1 MSDTLVGI
9 GLILQALTLVTAAV
23 FLYQLL
29 RSQGRLLVRLDA
41 LERGSA
47 AW

>member
-1 MSDTLVGI
+1 MFSTLVGI
-9 GLILQALTLVTAAV
+9 GLILQALTLVTVTV

-29 RSQGRLLVRLDA
+29 RSQGRLLMRLDA
-41 LERGSA
+41 LERGSP